1 MSLWP
6 DGHRAAVLITVNLD
20 GERALLGQHP
30 HLADSE
36 KTLSTTRYGL
46 RRGVDAI
53 LDVLQRASAP
63 STWFAPGA
71 LVRSDPALVQRV
83 ARHHEVGM
91 RGDDILPL
99 DALTSAQRRESL
111 LRAAAAFSEAGIAPR
126 GFRLPGGEWPEHL
139 VDELAGIG
147 IEWSSS
153 FVADDL
159 PFALPGTQGRSLVE
173 VPWHYA
179 LEDRQAFEW
188 NFSPAIPAGH
198 SRIASYDEVLQ
209 NWIWEFDGA
218 LAEGGMFVLTLSPHV
233 SGTPGRIG
241 LVEELLAHMRAQDEG
256 VWFASGSELVAR
268 WRAAGGDRGPEHPAA
283 VFLEESSWGS
293 Y

>member
-1 MSLWP
+1 MTIWP
-6 DGHRAAVLITVNLD
+6 EDCRVAVLVTVNLD

-53 LDVLQRASAP
+53 LSVLEQADVA

-71 LVRSDPALVQRV
+71 LVRSDPAVVQRV
-83 ARHHEVGM
+83 AQHHEIGM
-91 RGDDILPL
+91 RGDDIVPL
-99 DALTSAQRRESL
+99 DVLTAERRREEL
-111 LRAAAAFSEAGIAPR
+111 RRAAAAFSEAGIVPR
-126 GFRLPGGEWPEHL
+126 GFRLPGGEWPQRL
-139 VDELAGIG
+139 VDELVGIG
-147 IEWSSS
+147 IDWSSS

-159 PFALPGTQGRSLVE
+159 PFTLPGTQGRSLLE
-173 VPWHYA
+173 IPWHYA

-188 NFSPAIPAGH
+188 NFSPPLPAGH

-209 NWIWEFDGA
+209 NWMWEFDGA
-218 LAEGGMFVLTLSPHV
+218 LAEGGMFVLTLSPHIC
-233 SGTPGRIG
+233 GTPGRIG
-241 LVEELLAHMRAQDEG
+241 LVEELLAHMRAREG
-256 VWFASGSELVAR
+256 VWFATGSALADR
-268 WRAAGGDRGPEHPAA
+268 WRAAGSDRGPAHPAA
-283 VFLEESSWGS
+283 VFLEESSWDS